1 MTRRNLSDILRQEVK
16 KDTSEPSA
24 PEAPPANVAVK
35 ATATKSRKAA
45 SSPEPLNESEAAQE
59 LLTAQITEL
68 KTALAQGADHEK
80 ELQAQIKTLQ
90 AEVKRH
96 QKEVA
101 TLEAQGAQDAKLKAE
116 LAEAKAVILQ
126 LSEANTQMSE
136 SLDALKATK
145 TTPKAQ
151 PQAQSQRK
159 TPLALRPLPSHSVQH
174 SIAPSGAASKPKSV
188 DVGWMD

>member
-16 KDTSEPSA
+16 KETSETSA
-24 PEAPPANVAVK
+24 PEAQPANAADK
-35 ATATKSRKAA
+35 ATTTKNRKAIPSA
-45 SSPEPLNESEAAQE
+45 EPSNESDAAQE
-59 LLTAQITEL
+59 RLTAQMTEL
-68 KTALAQGADHEK
+68 KAALAQGADHEK
-80 ELQAQIKTLQ
+80 ELQTQIKSLQ

-101 TLEAQGAQDAKLKAE
+101 TLEAQAAQDAKLKTE

-136 SLDALKATK
+136 SLDALKAPK
-145 TTPKAQ
+145 ATPKAQ

-174 SIAPSGAASKPKSV
+174 SIAPSGSVSKPKSV

>member
-16 KDTSEPSA
+16 KETPEAAA
-24 PEAPPANVAVK
+24 PEAQPANDAVK
-35 ATATKSRKAA
+35 ATATKNRKTDPSA
-45 SSPEPLNESEAAQE
+45 EPSNEIDAVKE

-68 KTALAQGADHEK
+68 KAALAQGTDHEK
-80 ELQAQIKTLQ
+80 ELQAQIKSLQ
-90 AEVKRH
+90 VDVKRH

-101 TLEAQGAQDAKLKAE
+101 TLESQGAQDAKLKTE

-136 SLDALKATK
+136 SLDAFKAPK
-145 TTPKAQ
+145 APKAQ
-151 PQAQSQRK
+151 PQAQLQRK

-174 SIAPSGAASKPKSV
+174 SIAPSGQASKPKSV

>member
-16 KDTSEPSA
+16 KETSETAA
-24 PEAPPANVAVK
+24 PETQPANAASK
-35 ATATKSRKAA
+35 ATATKNRKAA
-45 SSPEPLNESEAAQE
+45 PSPEPSNESDAAQE

-68 KTALAQGADHEK
+68 KAALGQGADHEK
-80 ELQAQIKTLQ
+80 ELQAQIKSLQ
-90 AEVKRH
+90 ADVKRH

-101 TLEAQGAQDAKLKAE
+101 TLEAQGAQDAKLKTE

-126 LSEANTQMSE
+126 LSEANTQLSE
-136 SLDALKATK
+136 SLDALKAPK
-145 TTPKAQ
+145 SPKAQ
-151 PQAQSQRK
+151 PQAQRK

-174 SIAPSGAASKPKSV
+174 SIAPSGPVSNPKSV

>member
-16 KDTSEPSA
+16 KETSETAA
-24 PEAPPANVAVK
+24 PEAQPDNAAGK
-35 ATATKSRKAA
+35 ATATKNRKEAP
-45 SSPEPLNESEAAQE
+45 SPEPAQDSDAAQAQ
-59 LLTAQITEL
+59 LTAQITEL
-68 KTALAQGADHEK
+68 KAALAQGADHEK
-80 ELQAQIKTLQ
+80 ELQTQIKSLQ

-101 TLEAQGAQDAKLKAE
+101 TLEAQSAQDAKLKTE

-136 SLDALKATK
+136 SLDALKAPK
-145 TTPKAQ
+145 VSKAQ
-151 PQAQSQRK
+151 PQPQPQRK

-174 SIAPSGAASKPKSV
+174 SIAPSGSASKPKSV

>member
-16 KDTSEPSA
+16 KETSETAA
-24 PEAPPANVAVK
+24 PEAQPDNTAGK
-35 ATATKSRKAA
+35 ATATKNRKAA
-45 SSPEPLNESEAAQE
+45 PSPEPAQDSNAAQAE
-59 LLTAQITEL
+59 LTAQITEL
-68 KTALAQGADHEK
+68 KAALAQGADHEK
-80 ELQAQIKTLQ
+80 ELQTQIKSLQ

-101 TLEAQGAQDAKLKAE
+101 TLEAQSAQDAKLKTE

-136 SLDALKATK
+136 SLDALKA
-145 TTPKAQ
+145 PKASKTQ
-151 PQAQSQRK
+151 PQAQRK

-174 SIAPSGAASKPKSV
+174 SIAPSGSVSKPKSV

>member
-16 KDTSEPSA
+16 KETPEASA
-24 PEAPPANVAVK
+24 PEAQSAGDAAK
-35 ATATKSRKAA
+35 ATATKNRKAA
-45 SSPEPLNESEAAQE
+45 PSPEPSKESDAAKE

-68 KTALAQGADHEK
+68 KAALAQGADHEK
-80 ELQAQIKTLQ
+80 ELQAQIKSLQ

-101 TLEAQGAQDAKLKAE
+101 TLEAQGAQEAKLKTE

-126 LSEANTQMSE
+126 LSEANTQLSE
-136 SLDALKATK
+136 SLDALRAPKA
-145 TTPKAQ
+145 PKAQ
-151 PQAQSQRK
+151 PQAQLQRK

-174 SIAPSGAASKPKSV
+174 SIAPSGQPSKPKSV